1 MRQLVNPAS
10 FHHPTESRAGLS
22 DTGPIAQLLSQ
33 EEKIAFRFELMHRRS
48 AEALKH
54 PSMQDEPLYERVRR
68 LQEQMQVLMEDMEYI
83 KEGMRMVMQKL
94 EDDDAGEDAP
104 NNYDM
109 TASQIRDLILDKVGL
124 DKPFY
129 PSDLA
134 MDYGLDFDAVLE
146 AVDVLRR
153 EGRIVDRD

>member
-1 MRQLVNPAS
+1 
-10 FHHPTESRAGLS
+10 
-22 DTGPIAQLLSQ
+22 
-33 EEKIAFRFELMHRRS
+33 
-48 AEALKH
+48 
-54 PSMQDEPLYERVRR
+54 
-68 LQEQMQVLMEDMEYI
+68 MEDMEYI
-83 KEGMRMVMQKL
+83 KEGMRIVMQKL

-134 MDYGLDFDAVLE
+134 MDYGLDFDAMLE
-146 AVDVLRR
+146 AVDMLRR